1 MAFIQHKFIRCPCND
16 RKPSSCELRIYL
28 NSPVESVIWMDKVIR
43 GQVLVIVGD
52 FHTRSGDCFPWRI
65 HVPVS
70 LGHYWPV
77 CITVIPLS
85 WLCTY
90 MYTCYSVYYVYG
102 PVMIT
107 NIIIH
112 NTVSVLI
119 RFLSIYLFK
128 VNNLKDMNGPRYI
141 YTMHMSPI
149 TCKAGSS
156 RWNISY
162 ISSKH
167 TSFHD
172 WLCTCV
178 MNLKRNHCLFS

>member
-1 MAFIQHKFIRCPCND
+1 M
-16 RKPSSCELRIYL
+16 Y
-28 NSPVESVIWMDKVIR
+28 KVIR
-43 GQVLVIVGD
+43 GQVLVIVGE
-52 FHTRSGDCFPWRI
+52 FHTRSGDCSCTRI
-65 HVPVS
+65 
-70 LGHYWPV
+70 LGALLPV

-102 PVMIT
+102 PVIIT

-119 RFLSIYLFK
+119 RYLPIYLFK
-128 VNNLKDMNGPRYI
+128 LKSKRHEWNLHI

-172 WLCTCV
+172 WLCNCV
-178 MNLKRNHCLFS
+178 MNLKRNHCLFT